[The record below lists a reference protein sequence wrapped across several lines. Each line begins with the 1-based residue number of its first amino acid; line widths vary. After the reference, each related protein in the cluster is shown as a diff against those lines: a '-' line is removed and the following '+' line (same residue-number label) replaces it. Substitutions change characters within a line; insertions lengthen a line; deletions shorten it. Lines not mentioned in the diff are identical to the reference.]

1 MSSKLFIALFASLLV
16 HAIIIFNL
24 TFLNNT
30 DVFTRNFEHELNT
43 PNLSAPV
50 LQVGFLVLSKPKD
63 LPVEN
68 KQSPI
73 ALSERS
79 DNVYALVG
87 NNHKVQVK
95 PQEPHQGLPLTEN
108 AKNTSNSKITQQ
120 QYFKPSE
127 VDIRAIPV
135 HGIEPPIPTT
145 VNKLLVAYTLRVFIN
160 KNGYVDQVV
169 NLSKDNV
176 EQIFYSNIE
185 EQIKKLTFIP
195 AKKNGVEVDSYI
207 EIALE
212 W

>member
-1 MSSKLFIALFASLLV
+1 MSSKLFIALLASLLV
-16 HAIIIFNL
+16 HAILIFNL

-30 DVFTRNFEHELNT
+30 DVFNRNFKDELTT
-43 PNLSAPV
+43 PNLSDPV
-50 LQVGFLVLSKPKD
+50 LQVGFLVLSKPKY
-63 LPVEN
+63 LAIEN

-73 ALSERS
+73 ELSKS
-79 DNVYALVG
+79 GDNIYTLIE

-95 PQEPHQGLPLTEN
+95 PQEPDQGLALTEN
-108 AKNTSNSKITQQ
+108 AKNTSNSKIAQQ

-145 VNKLLVAYTLRVFIN
+145 VNKLLVAYNLRVFIN

-169 NLSKDNV
+169 NLSEDNT
-176 EQIFYSNIE
+176 EQINYSNIE